1 LGTRKVGESGGEF
14 REEGKVTLLTGGKG
28 SASFGN
34 GGDKGFVVREEG
46 EKTTFKEETE
56 VTDSKVGS
64 QQFTVKGGVTSFS
77 RRELVGEE
85 SKRLPG
91 TTGFLL

>member
-1 LGTRKVGESGGEF
+1 LGARKVGESGGKL
-14 REEGKVTLLTGGKG
+14 REEGKVTLLTRGKG

-34 GGDKGFVVREEG
+34 GRDKGFVIREEG
-46 EKTTFKEETE
+46 EKTTFEEKTE
-56 VTDSKVGS
+56 VADSKVGS
-64 QQFTVKGGVTSFS
+64 QQFTVKGGVSSFS
-77 RRELVGEE
+77 GRKFVGKE